1 MGSRLNCI
9 YCMVIFLGLSINLF
23 GLLWISILV
32 LKFKIM
38 FNINILLD
46 MLLKVIYEGFMLLVK
61 NVMVIGRI
69 NILMISRESIIRF

>member
-1 MGSRLNCI
+1 
-9 YCMVIFLGLSINLF
+9 MVIFLGLSINLF

-69 NILMISRESIIRF
+69 NILMIRRESIIRF